1 MRMQKRKFKRFG
13 AVFLIVAMIVTMF
26 STVSAS
32 ADAGGTAGG
41 ESSTTSAIYVNP
53 GWYLRSPH
61 RISYND
67 QDGKEHRGIAPALF
81 SLKLLGASDSEAF
94 GVYCCDLIT
103 DAKNGTTYVRTNLED
118 ALNEDSATG
127 SDYTAYYTKENA
139 ARLRY
144 ILKYGFHAG
153 YSDTEL
159 STLASNA
166 EIKEEDG
173 NLTRGEALSATQW
186 AIWSLANPNNLKDIY
201 TGTIKADLGKILSPE
216 LDEEIKNIP
225 DGGYSERENS
235 ERKNRIQKVYNY
247 LVESSEAGYENQSV
261 IVQFTDENTV
271 LTVKKLTAEGA
282 VYDVSASFQLKGTFT
297 DAGDLK
303 LTASMGGQR
312 QTWQLLSGEG
322 NKLTADKDG
331 MYTITFE
338 NVSAASLR
346 GQPEI
351 QLVLDGSQTIKTGFY
366 FYEPINPETGKVQ
379 RSYAQSFV
387 GTGEGST
394 PIHRETTIGFQLGTK
409 TVKVKKYDG
418 SVQVPEGAE
427 NPTLEGVEFAL
438 YVKYGDLTEP
448 VLYPG
453 LANKTTDENGE
464 ITWENLAEEKNT
476 DGTDMITYYVREV
489 SAPAGYEK
497 NDDLIQVGQT
507 QDPTAIENCHDLG
520 GLTISKTTRNVTGE
534 ANTDRH
540 YDFLVELD
548 YGKAFLASNSHE
560 WTNSEMLETQYA
572 ALDAEYTYGNTTGCE
587 TAEGTHPASIT
598 LKKNTETGKMT
609 TILSLAAG
617 ESIALTGIPAGAQ
630 YTVTE
635 LDADGKPM
643 GDKELHDFSG
653 ELIAADDGSRTGV
666 IKADENAAY
675 PAAEAFVNTGYEE
688 AEVDVDAQFSI
699 LKNLDGRPSVKAFR
713 FTLTDV
719 TGGGNQVLQTVTNE
733 TEGDHTG
740 RVDFAP
746 VTFRSAGNYTFE
758 IREVL
763 ESGYICDDAVYMI
776 EVTVVQ
782 NDKEHCL
789 EVTDVKYYGRDGQE
803 LQNGD
808 SMVFSNRTVY
818 GSYTS
823 VGVKKVWEL
832 NGKAEM
838 PESVT
843 VNLLKNGKAD
853 QTVVLSAD
861 NNWSHTWN
869 LLDDSYTWTVSEADV
884 PEGFTSAV
892 TKDGLTFTIT
902 NTYQEE
908 ETPDDGSG
916 DGDNGSI
923 DSGDYDVPNG
933 SMDGEDTEAGDSDVP
948 TGDMDGFDTAPKTG
962 DEAPVALLI
971 VLLALS
977 ACGFGALTL
986 NRRKHR

>member
-1 MRMQKRKFKRFG
+1 MQKRKFKRFG
-13 AVFLIVAMIVTMF
+13 AVFLMVAMIVTMF

-41 ESSTTSAIYVNP
+41 ESSTNSAIYVNP

-61 RISYND
+61 RISYYD
-67 QDGKEHRGIAPALF
+67 QTGTEHSGIAPALF

-166 EIKEEDG
+166 GITKEDG
-173 NLTRGEALSATQW
+173 NLTRGEALSATQC
-186 AIWSLANPNNLKDIY
+186 AIWSLANPNNLEDIY
-201 TGTIKADLGKILSPE
+201 TGTIKPADLTQILSDE
-216 LDEEIKNIP
+216 LDEEINSIP
-225 DGGYSERENS
+225 DGVYTMRG
-235 ERKNRIQKVYNY
+235 NRIQKVYDY
-247 LVESSEAGYENQSV
+247 LVESSKAGYENPSV

-303 LTASMGGQR
+303 LTASLGEQS

-338 NVSAASLR
+338 NVPAASLT

-464 ITWENLAEEKNT
+464 ITWENLVEEKNT

-548 YGKAFLASNSHE
+548 YGKAFLASNNHE
-560 WTNSEMLETQYA
+560 WTSSEMLKTQYS
-572 ALDAEYTYGNTTGCE
+572 ALDAKYTYGNTTGCE

-609 TILSLAAG
+609 AILSLAAG
-617 ESIALTGIPAGAQ
+617 EAITLTGIPAGAQ

-666 IKADENAAY
+666 IKADENTAD
-675 PAAEAFVNTGYEE
+675 PAAEAFVNTGYDET
-688 AEVDVDAQFSI
+688 EVDVDAQFSI
-699 LKNLDGRPSVKAFR
+699 LKKLDGRPSVKAFR

-719 TGGGNQVLQTVTNE
+719 TGGGNQVLQTVNNE

-746 VTFRSAGNYTFE
+746 VTFRAAGNYTFE

-763 ESGYICDDAVYMI
+763 ESGYICDDAVYKI

-803 LQNGD
+803 LQTGD
-808 SMVFSNRTVY
+808 SMIFSNRTVY

-884 PEGFTSAV
+884 PEGFTSV
-892 TKDGLTFTIT
+892 ITKDGLTFTIT

-923 DSGDYDVPNG
+923 DSGDHDVPNG

-948 TGDMDGFDTAPKTG
+948 TGDMNGFDTAPKTG
-962 DEAPVALLI
+962 DETPVVLLI

-986 NRRKHR
+986 NRRKHQ

>member
-1 MRMQKRKFKRFG
+1 MQKRKFKRFG

-32 ADAGGTAGG
+32 ADEGGAAGG

-61 RISYND
+61 RISYYD
-67 QDGKEHRGIAPALF
+67 QTGIEHSGIAPALF

-94 GVYCCDLIT
+94 GVYCCDVIT
-103 DAKNGTTYVRTNLED
+103 DAKNDTTYVRTNLED
-118 ALNEDSATG
+118 ALNEDGASG
-127 SDYTAYYTKENA
+127 LGYTAYYTKENA

-153 YSDTEL
+153 YSDAEL
-159 STLASNA
+159 SALASKA
-166 EIKEEDG
+166 GITKEDG
-173 NLTRGEALSATQW
+173 DLTRGEALSATQC

-201 TGTIKADLGKILSPE
+201 TGTTKPADLTKILSDE
-216 LDEEIKNIP
+216 LDGEINSIP
-225 DGGYSERENS
+225 DGVYNMRG
-235 ERKNRIQKVYNY
+235 NRIKKVYDY
-247 LVESSEAGYENQSV
+247 LVESSKAGYENPSV

-282 VYDVSASFQLKGTFT
+282 VYDVSASFKLKGTFT
-297 DAGDLK
+297 DSGDLK
-303 LTASMGGQR
+303 LTASLGEQS

-338 NVSAASLR
+338 NVPAASLT

-418 SVQVPEGAE
+418 SAQMPEGAE
-427 NPTLEGVEFAL
+427 NPPLEGVEFAL

-453 LANKTTDENGE
+453 LANKTTDKNGE

-497 NDDLIQVGQT
+497 NNDMIQVGQT
-507 QDPTAIENCHDLG
+507 QEPTAVTNCHDLG

-534 ANTDRH
+534 ANADRH
-540 YDFLVELD
+540 YDFLLELD
-548 YGKAFLASNSHE
+548 YGKAFLASNNHE
-560 WTNSEMLETQYA
+560 WTSAEMLEKQYA
-572 ALDAEYTYGNTTGCE
+572 ALSAEYAYGNTTGCE
-587 TAEGTHPASIT
+587 AAEGTHPASVT

-609 TILSLAAG
+609 AAISLAAG
-617 ESIALTGIPAGAQ
+617 ESITLTGIPAGAE

-635 LDADGKPM
+635 LDADGNPM

-666 IKADENAAY
+666 IKADENAAD
-675 PAAEAFVNTGYEE
+675 PAAEEFVNTGYEE

-699 LKNLDGRPSVKAFR
+699 LKNLDGRPSVRAFR

-719 TGGGNQVLQTVTNE
+719 TGGGNQVLQTVNNE
-733 TEGDHTG
+733 TEGNNIG

-746 VTFRSAGNYTFE
+746 VSFRAAGNYTFE

-763 ESGYICDDAVYMI
+763 ESGYICDDAVYKI

-782 NDKEHCL
+782 NDEEHYL
-789 EVTDVKYYGRDGQE
+789 KVTDVKYYGKDGQE
-803 LQNGD
+803 LQTGD

-843 VNLLKNGKAD
+843 VNLLKNGKVD

-861 NNWSHTWN
+861 NSWSHTWN

-884 PEGFTSAV
+884 PEGFTSV
-892 TKDGLTFTIT
+892 ITKDGLTFTIT
-902 NTYQEE
+902 NTYVEE
-908 ETPDDGSG
+908 ETPDEGNGGG
-916 DGDNGSI
+916 DTGSI
-923 DSGDYDVPNG
+923 DSGDHDVPNG

-948 TGDMDGFDTAPKTG
+948 TGDMDGFDSTPKTG
-962 DEAPVALLI
+962 DETPVALLI

-986 NRRKHR
+986 NRRKHQ

>member
-1 MRMQKRKFKRFG
+1 
-13 AVFLIVAMIVTMF
+13 
-26 STVSAS
+26 
-32 ADAGGTAGG
+32 
-41 ESSTTSAIYVNP
+41 
-53 GWYLRSPH
+53 
-61 RISYND
+61 
-67 QDGKEHRGIAPALF
+67 
-81 SLKLLGASDSEAF
+81 
-94 GVYCCDLIT
+94 
-103 DAKNGTTYVRTNLED
+103 
-118 ALNEDSATG
+118 
-127 SDYTAYYTKENA
+127 
-139 ARLRY
+139 
-144 ILKYGFHAG
+144 
-153 YSDTEL
+153 
-159 STLASNA
+159 
-166 EIKEEDG
+166 
-173 NLTRGEALSATQW
+173 
-186 AIWSLANPNNLKDIY
+186 
-201 TGTIKADLGKILSPE
+201 
-216 LDEEIKNIP
+216 
-225 DGGYSERENS
+225 
-235 ERKNRIQKVYNY
+235 
-247 LVESSEAGYENQSV
+247 
-261 IVQFTDENTV
+261 
-271 LTVKKLTAEGA
+271 
-282 VYDVSASFQLKGTFT
+282 
-297 DAGDLK
+297 
-303 LTASMGGQR
+303 
-312 QTWQLLSGEG
+312 
-322 NKLTADKDG
+322 
-331 MYTITFE
+331 
-338 NVSAASLR
+338 
-346 GQPEI
+346 
-351 QLVLDGSQTIKTGFY
+351 
-366 FYEPINPETGKVQ
+366 
-379 RSYAQSFV
+379 
-387 GTGEGST
+387 
-394 PIHRETTIGFQLGTK
+394 
-409 TVKVKKYDG
+409 
-418 SVQVPEGAE
+418 
-427 NPTLEGVEFAL
+427 
-438 YVKYGDLTEP
+438 
-448 VLYPG
+448 
-453 LANKTTDENGE
+453 
-464 ITWENLAEEKNT
+464 
-476 DGTDMITYYVREV
+476 
-489 SAPAGYEK
+489 
-497 NDDLIQVGQT
+497 
-507 QDPTAIENCHDLG
+507 
-520 GLTISKTTRNVTGE
+520 
-534 ANTDRH
+534 
-540 YDFLVELD
+540 
-548 YGKAFLASNSHE
+548 
-560 WTNSEMLETQYA
+560 MLETQYA

-763 ESGYICDDAVYMI
+763 ESGYICDDAVYKI